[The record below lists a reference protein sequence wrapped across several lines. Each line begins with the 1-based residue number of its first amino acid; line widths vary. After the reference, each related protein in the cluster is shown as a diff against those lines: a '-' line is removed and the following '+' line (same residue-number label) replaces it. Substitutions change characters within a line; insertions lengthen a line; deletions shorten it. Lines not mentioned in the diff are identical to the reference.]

1 MKPARFLFAP
11 MLVAMLI
18 AAVAQDAPKQN
29 SEPVVEQKPPAEAT
43 APAAPSGPP
52 VSTLTVP
59 PPPDE
64 DAFKVSSDVELV
76 LLDVSVKDSEGGF
89 VSNLKQSDF
98 KVYED
103 KVEQTIRTFAAQD
116 VPVTVGLIV
125 DNSGSV
131 RPKKPEII
139 TAALTFVKNSNPHD
153 EVFVVNFNDR
163 VSMGLPEATTF
174 TSDRNLLRN
183 ALLSNPAQGRT
194 ALYDALDLGLRHLE
208 KGRLAKKTLV
218 LISDGGDN
226 MSEMTHD
233 ELMKEAETSLA
244 TIYTVGIFDANDK
257 DKNPG
262 FLKSLARL
270 TGGEAYIPQ
279 NVNHL
284 VGICDKIAHDIRN
297 RYTIGFTPA
306 NRTMD
311 GKIRRLKVIATSPEG
326 KKYEVRTRTHY
337 LASRNLSSR
346 SREGGNK

>member
-1 MKPARFLFAP
+1 MKPAQFLFGP
-11 MLVAMLI
+11 LLVAIVITAI
-18 AAVAQDAPKQN
+18 AQEAKQ
-29 SEPVVEQKPPAEAT
+29 EPEAT
-43 APAAPSGPP
+43 ESKALTETAPVESPSGPP
-52 VSTLTVP
+52 VSTIHVP
-59 PPPDE
+59 PPPDPN
-64 DAFKVSSDVELV
+64 AFRVSSDVELV
-76 LLDVSVKDSEGGF
+76 LLDVSVKGADGGF

-103 KVEQTIRTFAAQD
+103 KVEQQIKTFAAQD

-153 EVFVVNFNDR
+153 EVFIVNFNDR
-163 VSMGLPEATTF
+163 VSLGLPEGTPF
-174 TSDRNLLRN
+174 TSDRSLLRT

-194 ALYDALDLGLRHLE
+194 SLYDALDIGLKHLD

-226 MSEMTHD
+226 MSDMTRD
-233 ELMKEAETSLA
+233 ELMKAVETSLA
-244 TIYTVGIFDANDK
+244 TIYTVGIFDSNDH

-262 FLKSLARL
+262 FLRSVARL
-270 TGGEAYIPQ
+270 TGGEAFIPQ
-279 NVNHL
+279 NVDNL

-297 RYTIGFTPA
+297 RYSIGFAPG
-306 NRTMD
+306 NPSMD
-311 GKIRRLKVIATSPEG
+311 GKIRRLKVTATSPEG

-337 LASRNLSSR
+337 VAVRHLSSR
-346 SREGGNK
+346 SREGEK